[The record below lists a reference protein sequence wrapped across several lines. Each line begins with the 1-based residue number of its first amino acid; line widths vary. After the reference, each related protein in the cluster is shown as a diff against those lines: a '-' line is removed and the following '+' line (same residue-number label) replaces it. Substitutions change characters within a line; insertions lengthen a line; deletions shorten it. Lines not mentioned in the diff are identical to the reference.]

1 MFMSDRVSTANETL
15 AGVVLDGLE
24 FARQGRRQAGKVRL
38 VSLPRLAG
46 VLADDGGE
54 IDCEVLGELD
64 REGNAF
70 LVMRLDGEVGLRC
83 QRCLETLVVPLRIT
97 SRLLLVP
104 PGRQWP
110 DEELA
115 EDDYDA
121 VEAGKEMALLP
132 MIEEE
137 VLLALPIAPM
147 HDSCETP
154 AATSD
159 EQAPSPFAA
168 LAKLRKGV

>member
-1 MFMSDRVSTANETL
+1 
-15 AGVVLDGLE
+15 
-24 FARQGRRQAGKVRL
+24 
-38 VSLPRLAG
+38 
-46 VLADDGGE
+46 
-54 IDCEVLGELD
+54 
-64 REGNAF
+64 
-70 LVMRLDGEVGLRC
+70 LRC
-83 QRCLETLVVPLRIT
+83 QRCLETLIVPLRVA

-104 PGRQWP
+104 SGRQWP

-115 EDDYDA
+115 QDDYDA
-121 VEAGKEMALLP
+121 VEADKEMALLP

-154 AATSD
+154 AATND
-159 EQAPSPFAA
+159 EQASSPFAA

>member
-1 MFMSDRVSTANETL
+1 MSDRVLVGNETL

-24 FARQGRRQAGKVRL
+24 FARQGRRVAGSIPLASMR
-38 VSLPRLAG
+38 RLAD
-46 VLADDGGE
+46 VLVDTSGE
-54 IDCEVLGELD
+54 IACEVSGELD
-64 REGNAF
+64 RDGKAY

-83 QRCLETLVVPLRIT
+83 QRCLETLVAPLRIV

-104 PGRQWP
+104 PGREWP

-115 EDDYDA
+115 EDGYDA

-147 HDSCETP
+147 HLTCEPP
-154 AATSD
+154 AATND
-159 EQAPSPFAA
+159 EQGPSPFAA